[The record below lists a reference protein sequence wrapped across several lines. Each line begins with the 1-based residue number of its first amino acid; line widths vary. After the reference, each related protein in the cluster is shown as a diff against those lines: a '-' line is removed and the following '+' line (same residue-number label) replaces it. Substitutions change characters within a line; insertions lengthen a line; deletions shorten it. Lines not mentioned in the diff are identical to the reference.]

1 MRILLP
7 NEYRIGGDRLNKPK
21 LTLNIRNPT
30 EGKSGDNLAKA
41 AEKKRSNI
49 ETMDEAWARI
59 FAMKNSA
66 SDERRLR
73 EVKKAMNEGIIGRDP
88 DDMNNDRGNPK
99 HFSKEEAWRLW
110 SVLDAMKAEERLREL
125 VDNMPDNYHLITDE
139 KEFDKMLGTLSF
151 EDIIVFDVET
161 TGTDVY
167 SDKIVGHVLSATSV
181 DEHYYIPT
189 DHDDTQTQLDRDYV
203 ANELRS
209 LYENKRIKF
218 IAQNAKFDIQIL
230 KNDLGISVANLYW
243 DTMEAMKLLN
253 ENEPTYA
260 LKPLVSKYLRDES
273 YTYGELF
280 GDKGFHEI
288 PLDTA
293 LAYAA
298 KDGDITYR
306 LYKFQRHHLAKHGRI
321 LDYFERVEMPLM
333 KIVSD
338 IELRGYDID
347 TDHAEAYA
355 DELREQ
361 AEQVH
366 DNVVKHLGDINL
378 NSPVQLKDAIEK
390 HTQREIKNTNAKQT
404 LEPLAEDFPVIADLL
419 EYREITKLLS
429 TYYDALPQLINPKTG
444 RIHTRLHQNGAKT
457 GRFSSGGGGSFN
469 IQNQSGDA
477 RKMFVAPE
485 GHYIVNADFA
495 AQEVRIIASLS
506 QEEVL
511 LDAFERGL
519 DSYAVLGSNFF
530 NKPYEECYKLPDGS
544 DTPERSQM
552 KVVLLSSM
560 YGASK
565 FGLSRTLGI
574 SVDEAEEFRQT
585 FFDTY
590 KKIGAF
596 IDKAQGFAK
605 RNGYVWIGD
614 KARKRRLP
622 DARKRPKTIPY
633 GKYWDEAYKADRKH
647 NSSIN
652 RAMRQAPN
660 AMVQGLAAIQTKVTM
675 IELDKLVKARGW
687 QWFAPIHDEIVLYTT
702 DDLSAEDI
710 AEIDRIMTQSY
721 LLDGVDN
728 ATDISIQKRWGESIT
743 AEEYLQGRE
752 VPII

>member
-1 MRILLP
+1 M
-7 NEYRIGGDRLNKPK
+7 
-21 LTLNIRNPT
+21 
-30 EGKSGDNLAKA
+30 
-41 AEKKRSNI
+41 
-49 ETMDEAWARI
+49 
-59 FAMKNSA
+59 
-66 SDERRLR
+66 
-73 EVKKAMNEGIIGRDP
+73 
-88 DDMNNDRGNPK
+88 
-99 HFSKEEAWRLW
+99 
-110 SVLDAMKAEERLREL
+110 
-125 VDNMPDNYHLITDE
+125 
-139 KEFDKMLGTLSF
+139 
-151 EDIIVFDVET
+151 
-161 TGTDVY
+161 
-167 SDKIVGHVLSATSV
+167 
-181 DEHYYIPT
+181 
-189 DHDDTQTQLDRDYV
+189 
-203 ANELRS
+203 
-209 LYENKRIKF
+209 
-218 IAQNAKFDIQIL
+218 KFDIQML
-230 KNDLGISVANLYW
+230 KNDLGITVANLYW

-273 YTYGELF
+273 YTYSDLF

-306 LYKFQRHHLAKHGRI
+306 LYEFQRHHLAKHGRI

-347 TDHAEAYA
+347 TDHAESYA

-404 LEPLAEDFPVIADLL
+404 LEPLAKDFPVIADLL

-477 RKMFVAPE
+477 RKMFIAPE

-530 NKPYEECYKLPDGS
+530 NKPYEECYRMPDGS
-544 DTPERSQM
+544 DTPIRSQM

-565 FGLSRTLGI
+565 YGLSRTLGI
-574 SVDEAEEFRQT
+574 SVDEADKFRT
-585 FFDTY
+585 GFFETY
-590 KKIGAF
+590 PKILAF
-596 IDKAQGFAK
+596 IERAQAFAK
-605 RNGYVWIGD
+605 RNGFVWIGD
-614 KARKRRLP
+614 KQRKRRLP
-622 DARKRPKTIPY
+622 DARGKETFIPW
-633 GKYWDEAYKADRKH
+633 GKWNDPAYKQARDKNGAIRR
-647 NSSIN
+647 S
-652 RAMRQAPN
+652 MRQAPN
-660 AMVQGLAAIQTKVTM
+660 AMVQGLAAIQTKITM
-675 IELDKLVKARGW
+675 LKLDDLIKRKGW
-687 QWFAPIHDEIVLYTT
+687 QWFAPIHDELAIYTT
-702 DDLSAEDI
+702 DDLTAEDI
-710 AEIDRIMTQSY
+710 AEIDCIMTQSY

-728 ATDISIQKRWGESIT
+728 ASDIEIQRRWGESIT
-743 AEEYLQGRE
+743 AEEYLNGKE
-752 VPII
+752 VPEL

>member
-1 MRILLP
+1 MGKNIRLNNPRP
-7 NEYRIGGDRLNKPK
+7 NED
-21 LTLNIRNPT
+21 
-30 EGKSGDNLAKA
+30 KSLSKA
-41 AEKKRSNI
+41 AAKRRQSKETI
-49 ETMDEAWARI
+49 EEAWQRI
-59 FAMKNSA
+59 FAMKNSPT
-66 SDERRLR
+66 DEARLKS
-73 EVKKAMNEGIIGRDP
+73 VKQAMEDGIIGRDP
-88 DDMNNDRGNPK
+88 GNMYNAK
-99 HFSKEEAWRLW
+99 GALKKFSKSEALRLW
-110 SVLDAMKAEERLREL
+110 QTLDNMRAKERLREM
-125 VDNMPDNYHLITDE
+125 VDNTPDNYHLITTSDE
-139 KEFDKMLGTLSF
+139 FYAMLDKLIN
-151 EDIIVFDVET
+151 EDTIVFDVET

-167 SDKIVGHVLSATSV
+167 NDMIVGHVLSATSV
-181 DEHYYIPT
+181 DTHYYVHT
-189 DHDDTQTQLDRDYV
+189 GHDVSPVHHLTKGYLDV
-203 ANELRS
+203 AEELRPI
-209 LYENKRIKF
+209 YEDETMKR
-218 IAQNAKFDIQIL
+218 IAQNAKFDVQML
-230 KNDLGISVANLYW
+230 KNDLGIELKGLYW
-243 DTMEAMKLLN
+243 DTMEAMRLLN
-253 ENEPTYA
+253 ENEPSYA
-260 LKPLVSKYLRDES
+260 LKPLATKYLRDNS

-280 GDKGFHEI
+280 GQVGFNEI
-288 PLDTA
+288 NLETA

-298 KDGDITYR
+298 KDGDLTYR
-306 LYKFQRHHLAKHGRI
+306 LYKFQRHHLAKHGKM
-321 LDYFERVEMPLM
+321 LDYFLNVEMPLM
-333 KIVSD
+333 TIVSD

-347 TDHAEAYA
+347 TDHAKQYA
-355 DELREQ
+355 EELRKQ
-361 AEQVH
+361 ASKAH

-378 NSPVQLKDAIEK
+378 NSPEQLKGAIEAHIGRTIK
-390 HTQREIKNTNAKQT
+390 DNNAKNTLK
-404 LEPLAEDFPVIADLL
+404 PLAKEFPVIADLL

-444 RIHTRLHQNGAKT
+444 RIHTRLNQNGAKT

-477 RKMFVAPE
+477 RKMFVAPP

-511 LDAFERGL
+511 LDAFARGV
-519 DSYAVLGSNFF
+519 DAYATLASRFF
-530 NKPYEECYKLPDGS
+530 GKPYEECYKLPDGS

-596 IDKAQGFAK
+596 IDKAQALAK
-605 RNGYVWIGD
+605 RNGFVWIGD

-622 DARKRPKTIPY
+622 DARKQPKRIPY
-633 GKYWDEAYKADRKH
+633 GKYWSDEYEADRKH
-647 NSSIN
+647 NSAIN
-652 RAMRQAPN
+652 QAMRQAPN

>member
-1 MRILLP
+1 MGKNIRLNNPRP
-7 NEYRIGGDRLNKPK
+7 NED
-21 LTLNIRNPT
+21 
-30 EGKSGDNLAKA
+30 KSLSKA
-41 AEKKRSNI
+41 AAKRRQNKETI
-49 ETMDEAWARI
+49 EEAWIRI
-59 FAMKNSA
+59 FNMKNSPTDEA
-66 SDERRLR
+66 RLKSVKQAMENGVIGREPGSAGKRFSKAEALRLWMELEELERRNRL
-73 EVKKAMNEGIIGRDP
+73 
-88 DDMNNDRGNPK
+88 ND
-99 HFSKEEAWRLW
+99 
-110 SVLDAMKAEERLREL
+110 L
-125 VDNMPDNYHLITDE
+125 VDNMPNNYVLVTNK
-139 KEFDKMLGTLSF
+139 KELEVVIEYLMEEDK
-151 EDIIVFDVET
+151 IVFDVET

-167 SDKIVGHVLSATSV
+167 NDKIVGHVLSATSV
-181 DEHYYIPT
+181 DTHYYVPT
-189 DHDDTQTQLDRDYV
+189 DHDDASMLQLNRVFV
-203 ANELRS
+203 AKELRQ
-209 LYENKRIKF
+209 LYEDATIKK
-218 IAQNAKFDIQIL
+218 IAHNAKFDVQML
-230 KNDLGISVANLYW
+230 KNDLNIELDGLYW
-243 DTMEAMKLLN
+243 DTMEAMRLLN
-253 ENEPTYA
+253 EHEPSYA
-260 LKPLVSKYLRDES
+260 LTTLATKYLRDNS
-273 YTYGELF
+273 HTYGELF
-280 GDKGFHEI
+280 GQVGFNEI
-288 PLDTA
+288 DLETA

-298 KDGDITYR
+298 KDGDLTYR
-306 LYKFQRHHLAKHGRI
+306 LYEFQRYHLAKHGNM
-321 LDYFERVEMPLM
+321 LDYFLNVEMPLM
-333 KIVSD
+333 TIVSD

-347 TDHAEAYA
+347 TDHAKQYA
-355 DELREQ
+355 EELRKQ
-361 AEQVH
+361 ASKAH

-378 NSPVQLKDAIEK
+378 NSPEQLKGAIEA
-390 HTQREIKNTNAKQT
+390 HIGRTIKDTNAKNT
-404 LEPLAEDFPVIADLL
+404 LKPLAKEFPVIADLL

-444 RIHTRLHQNGAKT
+444 RIHTRLNQNGAKT

-511 LDAFERGL
+511 LDAFARGV
-519 DSYAVLGSNFF
+519 DAYATLASRFF
-530 NKPYEECYKLPDGS
+530 GKPYEECYKLPDGS

-596 IDKAQGFAK
+596 IDKAQAFAK
-605 RNGYVWIGD
+605 RNGFVWIGD

-622 DARKRPKTIPY
+622 DARKRPKRIPY
-633 GKYWDEAYKADRKH
+633 GKYWSDEYEDDRKH
-647 NSSIN
+647 SSAISQ
-652 RAMRQAPN
+652 AMRQAPN

-687 QWFAPIHDEIVLYTT
+687 QWFAPIHDEIVLYTG

-721 LLDGVDN
+721 LLDGVDK
-728 ATDISIQKRWGESIT
+728 ASDIEIQRRWGESIT
-743 AEEYLQGRE
+743 AEEYLNGTP
-752 VPII
+752 VPGL

>member
-1 MRILLP
+1 MGKNIRLNNPRP
-7 NEYRIGGDRLNKPK
+7 NED
-21 LTLNIRNPT
+21 
-30 EGKSGDNLAKA
+30 KSLSKA
-41 AEKKRSNI
+41 AAKRRQSK
-49 ETMDEAWARI
+49 ETIDEAWQRI
-59 FAMKNSA
+59 FAMKNSPT
-66 SDERRLR
+66 DEVRLKS
-73 EVKKAMNEGIIGRDP
+73 VKQAMAKGIIGRDP
-88 DDMNNDRGNPK
+88 NSTGKR
-99 HFSKEEAWRLW
+99 FSKAEALRLW
-110 SVLDAMKAEERLREL
+110 TELEELERRNRLKEL
-125 VDNMPDNYHLITDE
+125 VDNMPDNYRLVTSEHSFYEMVDTLA
-139 KEFDKMLGTLSF
+139 KEDL
-151 EDIIVFDVET
+151 IVFDVET

-181 DEHYYIPT
+181 DMHYYVPT
-189 DHDDTQTQLDRDYV
+189 GHDVNPAHQLTKKSLDV
-203 ANELRS
+203 AEELRPI
-209 LYENKRIKF
+209 YEDDSIKK
-218 IAQNAKFDIQIL
+218 IAHNAKYDIQML
-230 KNDLGISVANLYW
+230 KNDLDIELKGLYW
-243 DTMEAMKLLN
+243 DTMEAMRLLN

-260 LKPLVSKYLRDES
+260 LKPLATKYLRDNS

-280 GDKGFHEI
+280 GQVGFNEI
-288 PLDTA
+288 DLRTA

-298 KDGDITYR
+298 KDGDLTYK
-306 LYKFQRHHLAKHGRI
+306 LYKFQRHHLAKHGNM
-321 LDYFERVEMPLM
+321 LDYFLNVEMPLM
-333 KIVSD
+333 SIVSD

-347 TDHAEAYA
+347 TDHAKQYA
-355 DELREQ
+355 EELRKQ
-361 AEQVH
+361 ASKAH

-378 NSPVQLKDAIEK
+378 NSPEQLKDAIEA
-390 HTQREIKNTNAKQT
+390 HIGRSIKDTNAKNT
-404 LEPLAEDFPVIADLL
+404 LKPLAKEFPVISDLL

-444 RIHTRLHQNGAKT
+444 RIHTRLNQNGAKT

-511 LDAFERGL
+511 LDAFARGV
-519 DSYAVLGSNFF
+519 DAYATLASRFF
-530 NKPYEECYKLPDGS
+530 GKPYEECYKLPDGS

-596 IDKAQGFAK
+596 IDKAQAFAK
-605 RNGYVWIGD
+605 RNGFVWIGD

-622 DARKRPKTIPY
+622 DARKRPKRIPY
-633 GKYWDEAYKADRKH
+633 GKYWDKAYETDRKH

-652 RAMRQAPN
+652 QAMRQAPN

-687 QWFAPIHDEIVLYTT
+687 QWFAPIHDEIVLYTG

-728 ATDISIQKRWGESIT
+728 ATDIEIQRRWGESIT
-743 AEEYLQGRE
+743 AEEYLNGKE
-752 VPII
+752 VPGL